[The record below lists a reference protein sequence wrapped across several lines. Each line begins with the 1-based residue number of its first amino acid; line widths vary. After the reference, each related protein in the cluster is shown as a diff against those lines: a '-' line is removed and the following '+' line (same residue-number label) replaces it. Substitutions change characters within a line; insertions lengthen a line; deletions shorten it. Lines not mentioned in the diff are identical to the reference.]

1 MRSVLYMLKWL
12 TPENHTVVCGTQMP
26 SLCPTH
32 TDKDVNVETLTQSI
46 DNQARVGLSKSDK
59 ANNIGGYLVGGA
71 LAGAFV
77 GIGCLFMYAGVSG
90 MYVHGSDLTG
100 TMMGLVFGIGLV
112 LVVFAGGELATS
124 GMMIMPLAAIRRK
137 VSALRAAWLI
147 IFMLLGNLVGS
158 IAISALISAAQVFK
172 KDSLNYQMLDAV
184 VSGKLHKAHSEIFF
198 RAIMC
203 NVMVCLA
210 IWTINRMKNEVAQII
225 VIAWAITVFVAAG
238 FEHVVANMTS
248 FSLALMN
255 DAGGATVGASALSL
269 LVAGAGNLV
278 GGMIVVGGTYLLAA
292 KMER

>member
-1 MRSVLYMLKWL
+1 MD
-12 TPENHTVVCGTQMP
+12 TFGQ
-26 SLCPTH
+26 
-32 TDKDVNVETLTQSI
+32 TL
-46 DNQARVGLSKSDK
+46 DNQAQAGLAKSNKARHVGS
-59 ANNIGGYLVGGA
+59 YLVGGA

-90 MYVHGSDLTG
+90 MYVHGSDLAG

-147 IFMLLGNLVGS
+147 AFMLIGNLVGS
-158 IAISALISAAQVFK
+158 IAISALISAANVFK

-184 VSGKLHKAHSEIFF
+184 VSGKLHKDYSEVFF

-248 FSLALMN
+248 FSLAFMN
-255 DAGGATVGASALSL
+255 DAGGISLGAATMSL

-278 GGMIVVGGTYLLAA
+278 GGGLVVGGTYVLAA
-292 KMER
+292 RMED

>member
-1 MRSVLYMLKWL
+1 M
-12 TPENHTVVCGTQMP
+12 
-26 SLCPTH
+26 
-32 TDKDVNVETLTQSI
+32 ETLTQTI
-46 DNQARVGLSKSDK
+46 ERQAETGVAKSKK
-59 ANNIGGYLVGGA
+59 ANNFGGYLAGGA

-90 MYVHGSDLTG
+90 MYVHGSDLAG

-137 VSALRAAWLI
+137 ISAVRAGWMI

-158 IAISALISAAQVFK
+158 IAISALITAAHVFK

-184 VSGKLHKAHSEIFF
+184 VSGKLGKDYSEVFF

-210 IWTINRMKNEVAQII
+210 MWTIVRMKNEVAQII
-225 VIAWAITVFVAAG
+225 VISWAITVFVAAG

-248 FSLALMN
+248 FSLAIMN
-255 DAGGATVGASALSL
+255 GVPGVTFTDSALA
-269 LVAGAGNLV
+269 LVVAAAGNIV
-278 GGMIVVGGTYLLAA
+278 GGMVVVGGSFVLAA
-292 KMER
+292 RMEA